1 MAEINR
7 GKLAELIKNLDVY
20 SCDEC
25 QNCDCY
31 KYGLDC
37 SDSCFS
43 WKVADYL
50 IANGVTEKK
59 CRCDEMR
66 RFLEEEIETSY
77 DLLSDTM
84 NPCFDGVIV
93 GRGEAQVLRENHIRF
108 CKHLL
113 SFCDWE

>member
-1 MAEINR
+1 MAEFNR
-7 GKLAELIKNLDVY
+7 DKLVELIKNLDVY

-31 KYGLDC
+31 KYDLEC
-37 SDSCFS
+37 CDSCFS
-43 WKVADYL
+43 GKVADYI
-50 IANGVTEKK
+50 IANYVVEKN
-59 CRCDEMR
+59 CRGDELR
-66 RFLEEEIETSY
+66 RFLEDEIENTY

-108 CKHLL
+108 CKRLL
-113 SFCDWE
+113 SVCD